1 MDVKVRNKVAE
12 IQQALE
18 QDEQRISL
26 SDPVAKMMLVA
37 LAHQSCEIERKMD
50 QTVERLSERFCDQVL
65 LQSNLKAQPAVTV
78 LSIGN
83 GRECTPY
90 FIDENDAFTY
100 KPTKCNYRPIFKTR
114 IVPGRLMACFMN
126 NTLLQPD
133 KQPVQATWPDNRY
146 NKELWLAFDAAGEVN
161 TLEDVMIALSHPL
174 PDDSLTAEVGDVQ
187 IPLSL
192 VMEDMPRT
200 LNSNFMLAEFWKKSL
215 VYYGLWLYRFGK
227 CSNKRTLHRGEIP
240 AWIMDSY
247 AQEILEPFI
256 GNRFLWIRIKT
267 DRGISLPLDTA
278 ILLNCIPAVNYD
290 IQDVKLNYSEPI
302 QRLENDKTGT
312 YFLDVVQNQEQAQ
325 DFFIRDFD
333 VNQYDNERIRED
345 VTNLYRHYVNDYF
358 AFVDSNSLHDGATL
372 RSLRQS
378 MMQVY
383 DSLDE
388 FRSGNVRPYGG
399 TYAIRNPRNNQQPMV
414 LTYFTTNGER
424 GNLLRRGGRLTSTN
438 AAVGDVEALIDATGG
453 RNKVRDIK
461 TRKELARHIV
471 NSNDRLFTK
480 MDLLQYCKMEFMR
493 AFGEEAIS
501 YCQISLSDSNI
512 PVDGRI
518 EKCIVVHFNV
528 ISESLKEEVN
538 KSDFFDYLKINI
550 ELRKSFSCNVALLKS
565 SLCI

>member
-126 NTLLQPD
+126 NTLLQPG
-133 KQPVQATWPDNRY
+133 KLPVQATWPDNRY

-200 LNSNFMLAEFWKKSL
+200 LNSNFMLVEFWKKSL

-438 AAVGDVEALIDATGG
+438 AAVGDVEALINATGG

>member
-388 FRSGNVRPYGG
+388 FRSGNVRRYGG

-453 RNKVRDIK
+453 RNKVRDVK

-480 MDLLQYCKMEFMR
+480 MDLLQYCKVEFMR
-493 AFGEEAIS
+493 TFGEEAIS

>member
-126 NTLLQPD
+126 NTLLQPG
-133 KQPVQATWPDNRY
+133 KLPIQATWPDNRY

-388 FRSGNVRPYGG
+388 FRSGNVRRYGG

-501 YCQISLSDSNI
+501 YCNISLSESNV
-512 PVDGRI
+512 PVDRHI
-518 EKCIVVHFNV
+518 EKCINVHFQ
-528 ISESLKEEVN
+528 ILSESLKEEIN

-550 ELRKSFSCNVALLKS
+550 ELRKSFSCLL
-565 SLCI
+565 IIFI

>member
-37 LAHQSCEIERKMD
+37 LSHQSCEIERKMD

-126 NTLLQPD
+126 NTLLQPG
-133 KQPVQATWPDNRY
+133 KLPVQATWPDNRY

-200 LNSNFMLAEFWKKSL
+200 LNSNFMLVEFWKKSL

-267 DRGISLPLDTA
+267 DRGGSLPLDTT

-388 FRSGNVRPYGG
+388 FRSGNVRRYGG

-501 YCQISLSDSNI
+501 YCNISLSESNV
-512 PVDGRI
+512 PVDRHI
-518 EKCIVVHFNV
+518 EKCINVHFQ
-528 ISESLKEEVN
+528 ILSESLKEEIN

-550 ELRKSFSCNVALLKS
+550 ELRKSFSCLL
-565 SLCI
+565 IIFI

>member
-50 QTVERLSERFCDQVL
+50 LTVARLSERFCDQVL
-65 LQSNLKAQPAVTV
+65 LRSNLRAQPAVTV

-90 FIDENDAFTY
+90 FIDETDVFAY
-100 KPTKCNYRPIFKTR
+100 KPAKCNYRPIFKTR
-114 IVPGRLMACFMN
+114 IIPGRLMACFMN
-126 NTLLQPD
+126 NTLLQPG
-133 KQPVQATWPDNRY
+133 KPPVQATWPNNRH
-146 NKELWLAFDAAGEVN
+146 KEEIWLALDAAAEVN
-161 TLEDVMIALSHPL
+161 TLEDSMIAFSHPL
-174 PDDSLTAEVGDVQ
+174 PAEMLVAEVGDVQ
-187 IPLSL
+187 IPMSL
-192 VMEDMPRT
+192 IMEDTPRT
-200 LNSNFMLAEFWKKSL
+200 LNSNFMLMEFWRKSL
-215 VYYGLWLYRFGK
+215 VYYGLWLYRFGQ
-227 CSNKRTLHRGEIP
+227 CPNKRSLRRSEIP
-240 AWIMDSY
+240 PWIMDSY
-247 AQEILEPFI
+247 AQDIIEPFI
-256 GNRFLWIRIKT
+256 GNRYLWIRIKSAK
-267 DRGISLPLDTA
+267 GISLPIDTA

-290 IQDVKLNYSEPI
+290 IQDMKLSYSEPI
-302 QRLENDKTGT
+302 QRLENDKTST
-312 YFLDVVQNQEQAQ
+312 FFLDVMQNQEQAQ
-325 DFFIRDFD
+325 EFFIRDFD
-333 VNQYDNERIRED
+333 VCQYDNERIRED
-345 VTNLYRHYVNDYF
+345 ISNLYHHYVDDYF

-388 FRSGNVRPYGG
+388 YRSGNVRPYGG

-424 GNLLRRGGRLTSTN
+424 GNLLRRGGKLTSTN

-453 RNKVRDIK
+453 RNKVRDVK

-501 YCQISLSDSNI
+501 YCNISLSESNV
-512 PVDGRI
+512 PVDRHM
-518 EKCIVVHFNV
+518 EKCIHVHFQ
-528 ISESLKEEVN
+528 ILSESLKEKIN
-538 KSDFFDYLKINI
+538 NSDFFDYLRVNI
-550 ELRKSFSCNVALLKS
+550 ELRKSFSCQLTIFML
-565 SLCI
+565 

>member
-388 FRSGNVRPYGG
+388 FRSGNVRRYGG

-438 AAVGDVEALIDATGG
+438 AAVGDVEALINATGG

-501 YCQISLSDSNI
+501 YCQISLSESNI

-518 EKCIVVHFNV
+518 EKCIVVHFNI
-528 ISESLKEEVN
+528 ISETLKEEVN
-538 KSDFFDYLKINI
+538 NSDFFDYLKINI

>member
-126 NTLLQPD
+126 NTLLQPG
-133 KQPVQATWPDNRY
+133 KLPIQATWPDNRY

-345 VTNLYRHYVNDYF
+345 VTNLYHHYVNDYF

-372 RSLRQS
+372 RALRQS

-399 TYAIRNPRNNQQPMV
+399 TYAIRNPRSNQQPMV

-453 RNKVRDIK
+453 RNKVKDIK

-471 NSNDRLFTK
+471 NSNDCLFTK

-501 YCQISLSDSNI
+501 YCNISLSESNV
-512 PVDGRI
+512 PVDRHI
-518 EKCIVVHFNV
+518 EKCINVHFQ
-528 ISESLKEEVN
+528 ILSESLKEEIN

-550 ELRKSFSCNVALLKS
+550 ELRKSFSCLL
-565 SLCI
+565 IIFI